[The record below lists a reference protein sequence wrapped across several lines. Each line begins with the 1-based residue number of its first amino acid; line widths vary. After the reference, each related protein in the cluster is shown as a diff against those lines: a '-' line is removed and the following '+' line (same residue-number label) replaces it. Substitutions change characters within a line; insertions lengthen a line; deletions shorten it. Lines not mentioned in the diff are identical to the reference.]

1 MAGTNHELA
10 FDIITSG
17 TSDISSGGGATPR
30 AASGDGPTAVPEG
43 KAGTVTLKIFEQ
55 SWTNTLSVTSAS
67 LSYSVSPISFA
78 ITTTDLAIP
87 DGGLVLDARAFATL
101 DAQAVAE
108 EAACEDHSATV
119 RCAYSPTYWCGTD
132 GNTYRNRCMARAACQ
147 FDATRGEC
155 PHALEARE
163 PPFELLPAPSPPQPA
178 ACVPNPMRP
187 CPYNWAPMCGEDG
200 VTYSNSCAVRQRP
213 PPAN

>member
-17 TSDISSGGGATPR
+17 TSDISSGGRATPR
-30 AASGDGPTAVPEG
+30 AA
-43 KAGTVTLKIFEQ
+43 TVTLKIFEQ
-55 SWTNTLSVTSAS
+55 PWTNTLSVTSAR

-87 DGGLVLDARAFATL
+87 DGGLALDAQTFATL

-119 RCAYSPTYWCGTD
+119 RCAYSPTSWCGTD
-132 GNTYRNRCMARAACQ
+132 GLTYSNRCMARAACQ

-155 PHALEARE
+155 PHALARE

-187 CPYNWAPMCGEDG
+187 CPYNWAPVCGEDG
-200 VTYSNSCAVRQRP
+200 VTYSNSCAVRRRP
-213 PPAN
+213 PPYQSA

>member
-17 TSDISSGGGATPR
+17 TSDISSGGRATPR
-30 AASGDGPTAVPEG
+30 
-43 KAGTVTLKIFEQ
+43 AGTVTLKIFEQ
-55 SWTNTLSVTSAS
+55 PWTNTLSVTSAR

-87 DGGLVLDARAFATL
+87 DGGLALDARTFATL

-119 RCAYSPTYWCGTD
+119 RCAYSATSWCSTN
-132 GNTYRNRCMARAACQ
+132 GNTYSSRCMARAACQ
-147 FDATRGEC
+147 FDATRDAC
-155 PHALEARE
+155 PSRELPFAQSARE
-163 PPFELLPAPSPPQPA
+163 PPLEPLHAPSPPQPA

-187 CPYNWAPMCGEDG
+187 CPYNWAPICGEDG
-200 VTYSNSCAVRQRP
+200 VTYANSCAVRRRP
-213 PPAN
+213 PPCHLA